1 MVIERALEKLKR
13 EGRSKGPGSSG
24 IGRAHHDVS
33 VTRHRPQP
41 VQAPSQPRPVIP
53 RLEID
58 KVAAEAAHV
67 LPFIGDG
74 EDDTSRPHAA
84 YRMLRTRLLHSMRNH
99 GWSTI
104 ALTSPGPA
112 EGKSITA
119 LNLAFNMA
127 RERSREVVLIDLD
140 MRNPSLCR
148 YLGITPPVEII
159 EYLAGR
165 VQPSEALFSLTD
177 NLLVAGGVMATEVA
191 SELLTTD
198 RLEVLLDYIKS
209 ICSNP
214 VILLD
219 LPPVLM
225 TDEALLLAPRVD
237 ATMLVVGE
245 GRTRRDSLL
254 RAKQLLSEFTMA
266 GVILNRSVESFG
278 TDGYYKYGYGEGNSR
293 Y

>member
-1 MVIERALEKLKR
+1 MVIERALEKLKK
-13 EGRSKGPGSSG
+13 EGRTKSGLSSRG
-24 IGRAHHDVS
+24 HDMS
-33 VTRHRPQP
+33 VARHRPQP
-41 VQAPSQPRPVIP
+41 VVAPAQPRPMIP

-58 KVAAEAAHV
+58 RAMAEASHV
-67 LPFIGDG
+67 LPFS
-74 EDDTSRPHAA
+74 DDADDASRPHAA
-84 YRMLRTRLLHSMRNH
+84 YRMLRTRLLHTMRNH
-99 GWSTI
+99 GWTTL

-119 LNLAFNMA
+119 LNLAFNVA
-127 RERSREVVLIDLD
+127 RERTREVFLIDLD

-165 VQPSEALFSLTD
+165 VQPSDVLFSLAD
-177 NLLVAGGVMATEVA
+177 NLLMAGGVMATEVA
-191 SELLTTD
+191 SELLATD
-198 RLEVLLDYIKS
+198 RLEVLIDYIKS
-209 ICSNP
+209 ICANP
-214 VILLD
+214 IILLD

-225 TDEALLLAPRVD
+225 TDEALILAPRVD
-237 ATMLVVGE
+237 ATLLVVGE

-254 RAKQLLSEFTMA
+254 RAKQLLAEFTMA

-278 TDGYYKYGYGEGNSR
+278 TDGYYKYGYGEGNPR